1 MTKGAEFM
9 EIKQFNVISYP
20 QKKELYNF
28 IRSRDMTYN
37 KTYVEMTKIYESDTF
52 NEGKTIFIVFHKGK
66 IKGSVALITKE
77 ISISGEAYITDIY
90 IAGESVSNEDAY
102 KNGKLTDLNAEILF
116 HFLIQ
121 EVVDYSNIC
130 GATSIK
136 IGIRESETHLI
147 SHIVKLEFDHIYDAV
162 IMKYDVDKNSVL
174 KCNKDI
180 ELKSLSILNCQE
192 YMDIQNQ
199 AFKNS
204 PNGATI
210 DELEV
215 RDYIVQYANNE
226 DMIGLC
232 FAENKPC
239 GIYELSTNENIGWID
254 ILAVAPICQN
264 KGIGQVLIIKCI
276 QRLWE
281 KGVEGIKLLVITSNE
296 IAIKLYKENGFKEEK
311 VFSYWFQKKM

>member
-1 MTKGAEFM
+1 MYM
-9 EIKQFNVISYP
+9 EIKRFNATSSC

-28 IRSRDMTYN
+28 IKSKDMTYN

-52 NEGKTIFIVFHKGK
+52 NEGKNVFIIFHKGK

-77 ISISGEAYITDIY
+77 ISIKGEAFITDVY
-90 IAGESVSNEDAY
+90 IPWDNASNEVAY
-102 KNGKLTDLNAEILF
+102 KNGKLTDLNSETLF
-116 HFLIQ
+116 PFLI
-121 EVVDYSNIC
+121 EKVVDYCNIC

-147 SHIVKLEFDHIYDAV
+147 SLMNKLEFVHIYDAV
-162 IMKYDVDKNSVL
+162 IMKYGVDKNSVL

-180 ELKSLSILNCQE
+180 ELKSLSIFNYKD
-192 YMDIQNQ
+192 YMDIQND

-215 RDYIVQYANNE
+215 KDYIVQYANNE

-232 FAENKPC
+232 FIENKPC

-264 KGIGQVLIIKCI
+264 KRIGQTLIVKCI
-276 QRLWE
+276 QYLWQ

-296 IAIKLYKENGFKEEK
+296 IAVKLYKENGFQEEK
-311 VFSYWFQKKM
+311 VFSYWFQKKL